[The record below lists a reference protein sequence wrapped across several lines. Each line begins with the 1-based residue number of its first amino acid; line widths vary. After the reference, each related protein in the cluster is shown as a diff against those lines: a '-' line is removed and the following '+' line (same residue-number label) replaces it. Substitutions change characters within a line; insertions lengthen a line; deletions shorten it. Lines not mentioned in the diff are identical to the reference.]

1 MCKPSCGT
9 FVINATIISW
19 TGRRGEWSHL
29 LPVTWLCGACCVCT
43 CGGAIQSFMDELY
56 VYAMERSPSHLVWRG
71 GGTVTP
77 LPTVLNVTRIFVE
90 FEGIKGVAYYPGFRL
105 IFSFHKVSKL
115 AYLMSSGHFSFSPL
129 FQLYKGTAQLSSLT
143 EFKFHFI
150 SALLVGETIQPMK
163 ERRKPE

>member
-1 MCKPSCGT
+1 MHM
-9 FVINATIISW
+9 W
-19 TGRRGEWSHL
+19 GRNS
-29 LPVTWLCGACCVCT
+29 V
-43 CGGAIQSFMDELY
+43 FMDELY

-143 EFKFHFI
+143 EIKFHFI

-163 ERRKPE
+163 EREETGVAAENPWRRASENTTYYSPTIQAPSETQTCTIALAAG